1 MTRRGGW
8 WLASALL
15 FLLIFAGA
23 GCAGAAGGGAAQPV
37 ETDRVTAVKSYRW
50 EPKVIRVQAGT
61 TVTWRNDDNFSHS
74 VRLLVGDRTPH
85 LMQPGQSVSLSFDTP
100 GEYPYECS
108 LHPREMQGKVI
119 VVPR

>member
-1 MTRRGGW
+1 MTARGGW
-8 WLASALL
+8 WLTGALL
-15 FLLIFAGA
+15 FLLLLASA
-23 GCAGAAGGGAAQPV
+23 GCATTSSAGTAQPV
-37 ETDRVTAVKSYRW
+37 ETDRVRAVKSYRW
-50 EPKVIRVQAGT
+50 EPKVIRVPAGT

-74 VRLLVGDRTPH
+74 VRLLTGDRAPH
-85 LMQPGQSVSLSFDTP
+85 LMQPGQSVSLTFDTP